1 MARSGMTSDIL
12 HQATWNAS
20 PDPVVLAEAT
30 TGEIIE
36 VNNATSDVLGYADA
50 ELRGEP
56 IETLHPRGQAD
67 RYRELFERHVEAA
80 SEEAHTY
87 RELPDGGQIYVET
100 KTGSHIPVEINATV
114 FERDG
119 QAYITGIFR
128 DVTERKRRERD
139 LELHETAV
147 EHGGHAIY
155 WTDANGQIEYVN
167 QAFERLTGYDR
178 EEAVGRNPR
187 FLQSG
192 AHEES
197 FYDLLWETILSGDV
211 WRSEIINERKDGT
224 RFVVDQTIAPVT
236 DEVGR
241 PRRFVAINTDV
252 TDRYERETEL
262 KRFRK
267 AVEQAGHAIYI
278 TDADGTIQFVNPAF
292 EAITGYTSTEALGQT
307 PRILR
312 SGEQPSGY
320 YEDLWETLLDG
331 EIWEEEVVN
340 QRADGTTY
348 SAHQTIAPITTP
360 AGDVESFVAVQRDIS
375 ELKAYEDELERK
387 NERLD
392 SFAKVV
398 SHDLRN
404 PLTVAEGRIK
414 LAQKDGADADL
425 DTALDAIEQMKSLID
440 DLLLLAREGSS
451 ALDLARVSLSEYATR
466 SWQHVDTAD
475 ARLLD
480 RTTRTIQADPTRL
493 GQIFEN
499 LFRNAIEHGGP
510 DVSITVGDLPDGF
523 YIEDDGAGI
532 PVDARE
538 QVFEEGYSTESDGTG
553 FGLPIVMKSAQAHG
567 WSIEV
572 TESDA
577 GGARFEFRGVESD

>member
-1 MARSGMTSDIL
+1 MKSDIL

-36 VNNATSDVLGYADA
+36 VNNATKEVLGYADA

-56 IETLHPRGQAD
+56 IETLHPTGQAE

-87 RELPDGGQIYVET
+87 RELPSGGQIYVET
-100 KTGSHIPVEINATV
+100 KTGSNIPVEINATV

-119 QAYITGIFR
+119 HSYITGIFR
-128 DVTERKRRERD
+128 DVTERKRRERA
-139 LELHETAV
+139 LELHKTAV
-147 EHGGHAIY
+147 EQGGHAIY
-155 WTDANGQIEYVN
+155 WTDSNGRIEYVN
-167 QAFERLTGYDR
+167 PAFERLTGYDR
-178 EEAVGRNPR
+178 EEAIGRNPR

-192 AHEES
+192 AHDDS
-197 FYDLLWETILSGDV
+197 FYELLWETILSGDI
-211 WRSEIINERKDGT
+211 WRSEIINERKDGS
-224 RFVVDQTIAPVT
+224 RFVADQTIAPVT
-236 DEVGR
+236 DEEGR

-252 TDRYERETEL
+252 TERYERETEL
-262 KRFRK
+262 KRFRE

-278 TDADGTIQFVNPAF
+278 TDPEGTIRYVNPAF
-292 EAITGYTSTEALGQT
+292 EAITGYDREEAIGRT

-320 YEDLWETLLDG
+320 YEELWATVLGG

-340 QRADGTTY
+340 RRADGTTY

-360 AGDVESFVAVQRDIS
+360 RGDVESFVAVQRDIS
-375 ELKAYEDELERK
+375 ELKAYEAELERK

-414 LAQKDGADADL
+414 LAREDGADGDL
-425 DTALDAIEQMKSLID
+425 RAALDAIEQMKSLID
-440 DLLLLAREGSS
+440 DLLSLAREGSS
-451 ALDLARVSLSEYATR
+451 ALELAAVSLSDQATR
-466 SWQHVDTAD
+466 SWQHVETTD
-475 ARLLD
+475 ARLID
-480 RTTRTIQADPTRL
+480 HTTRSIQADPTRL
-493 GQIFEN
+493 GQVFEN
-499 LFRNAIEHGGP
+499 LFRNAIEHGGR

-523 YIEDDGAGI
+523 YIEDDGEGI
-532 PVDARE
+532 PPEARD
-538 QVFEEGYSTESDGTG
+538 QVFEEGYSTDAEGTG
-553 FGLPIVMKSAQAHG
+553 FGLAIVKKSVEAHG
-567 WSIEV
+567 WDIAV
-572 TESDA
+572 TESET
-577 GGARFEFRGVESD
+577 GGARFEITGVDGIE